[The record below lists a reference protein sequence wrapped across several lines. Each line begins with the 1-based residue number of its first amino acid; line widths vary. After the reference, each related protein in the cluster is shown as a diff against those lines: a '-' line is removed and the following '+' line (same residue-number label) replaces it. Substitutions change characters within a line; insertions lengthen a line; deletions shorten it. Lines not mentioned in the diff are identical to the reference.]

1 MGHANKAL
9 TGRANVIA
17 AHTPSDR
24 AIRSVSLSGWL
35 LLLTAAFIVY
45 GSLYPFSF
53 VDPPIFSWA
62 HLFAGYWWTGSR
74 GDILA
79 NISLFIPYGF
89 FGALYLRDR
98 DTAWPS
104 LLLLLAGILIA
115 VALQVAQ
122 VFLPDRTP
130 AAGDAIWNTVG
141 MAAAYLVG
149 HFSAAVFGGRSSPGI
164 RRWSLSDCVIVLG
177 MIAFEWLPF
186 IPTLDFQPFKDNIK
200 TLFDPSVISVPEMV
214 LHAGVLFIGGLT
226 LRNLF
231 DPGIRGMLLA
241 LLTLSGLVAGRVF
254 LVAAGW
260 DCNVFLGAMVGL
272 LLTVLVWRGRG
283 DTRAWSLATV
293 VLAALL
299 VGGLWPFQLKT
310 YPTPFGWI
318 PFEGLLSGDLVV
330 TARGLL
336 GQALMYF
343 SLFVLVGRMRGAL
356 VATTIVLGLIVLAIE
371 LAQCYLLGRA
381 GEITPV
387 LVVVVAAVL
396 ARMFHRTGE
405 MPAAIALRSQARM
418 SRALPVP

>member
-1 MGHANKAL
+1 MGQAKKAL
-9 TGRANVIA
+9 TGRAPAIA
-17 AHTPSDR
+17 AHALSDR
-24 AIRSVSLSGWL
+24 AIRSGSLSGWL

-53 VDPPIFSWA
+53 VDPPVFSWA
-62 HLFAGYWWTGSR
+62 HLFAGDGWTGSR

-89 FGALYLRDR
+89 VGARYLRGR
-98 DTAWPS
+98 GTAWPS
-104 LLLLLAGILIA
+104 VLVLLAGILFA

-141 MAAAYLVG
+141 MAAGYLLG
-149 HFSAAVFGGRSSPGI
+149 HFSAPVFGGRSSPGI
-164 RRWSLSDCVIVLG
+164 WRWSLSDCAIVLG
-177 MIAFEWLPF
+177 IIAFEWLPF
-186 IPTLDFQPFKDNIK
+186 IPALDFQAFEDAINP
-200 TLFDPSVISVPEMV
+200 LLGPSVISVPEVV
-214 LHAGVLFIGGLT
+214 LQAGVLFIGGLT
-226 LRNLF
+226 LRNLI

-241 LLTLSGLVAGRVF
+241 LLTLSALVAGRVF
-254 LVAAGW
+254 FVAAGW

-283 DTRAWSLATV
+283 DTRAWSLAAV
-293 VLAALL
+293 VLVVLL

-318 PFEGLLSGDLVV
+318 PFEGFLSGDLVV
-330 TARGLL
+330 TVRGLL

-343 SLFVLVGRMRGAL
+343 SLFVLVERMRGAL
-356 VATTIVLGLIVLAIE
+356 VATTIVLGLIVLGIE
-371 LAQCYLLGRA
+371 LAQCYLLGRS

-387 LVVVVAAVL
+387 LVVVIAAVL
-396 ARMFHRTGE
+396 ARMFHRTAE
-405 MPAAIALRSQARM
+405 MPAAVAPRSQAGI